1 MSDEPK
7 VFKFPT
13 SQIVRT
19 PSQVDSRGGEDERKK
34 VSIDIIVDNCLEV
47 FAAALASNR
56 VDFKDGEVLR
66 MFGFSMECL
75 RAAAYRGLSIEH
87 PLHALM
93 LQFITEAEAKM
104 VLTRSESP
112 DIIS

>member
-13 SQIVRT
+13 SRIVRT

-56 VDFKDGEVLR
+56 VDFKDNEVLR

-87 PLHALM
+87 PLHELM

>member
-13 SQIVRT
+13 SRIVRT

-75 RAAAYRGLSIEH
+75 RAAAYRGLSIDH

>member
-13 SQIVRT
+13 SRIVRT

-75 RAAAYRGLSIEH
+75 RAAAYRGLSIDH

-104 VLTRSESP
+104 TSTRSESP
-112 DIIS
+112 DIII